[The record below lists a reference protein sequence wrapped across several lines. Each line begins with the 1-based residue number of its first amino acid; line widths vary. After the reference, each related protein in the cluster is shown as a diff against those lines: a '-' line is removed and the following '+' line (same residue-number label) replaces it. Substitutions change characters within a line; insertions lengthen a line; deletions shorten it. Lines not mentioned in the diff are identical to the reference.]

1 MSRKSCRGLLL
12 AVLLILTG
20 CGRDPA
26 VPATDSTAV
35 TAGETTAVTEATET
49 IAIETASVTEPT
61 HSPLYLPGVTT
72 EDVIGYFHEVC
83 LDAEFV
89 NSGDPTRLQR
99 WETPILYRWEGE
111 TPEDRQVLDAFAA
124 WLNGVEGFPG
134 IREAQP
140 DEAAN
145 LRITFCGG
153 DDYLEMM
160 GDNFAGTDGGVTFW
174 YNGADEIYDGIIGCR
189 SELTSDLRRSVI
201 LEEVYNGLGPV
212 HDTAIRPDSI
222 IYSDF
227 STPQWLSPVD
237 ELILK
242 LLYHPDMKCG
252 MDQTQCEEI
261 IRKLYY

>member
-12 AVLLILTG
+12 ALLLILPG

-26 VPATDSTAV
+26 VPAAES
-35 TAGETTAVTEATET
+35 TAVTEATET
-49 IAIETASVTEPT
+49 IAIETASVTEPI

-134 IREAQP
+134 IREART

-145 LRITFCGG
+145 LRIFFREDGE
-153 DDYLEMM
+153 YLAMM
-160 GDNFAGTDGGVTFW
+160 GENFSGTDGGVTFW
-174 YNGADEIYDGIIGCR
+174 YDAHDRIYDGIIGCR

-222 IYSDF
+222 IYAEF
-227 STPQWLSPVD
+227 STPQGLSPVD

-242 LLYHPDMKCG
+242 LLYHPDMQCG
-252 MDQTQCEEI
+252 MDQTQCDEI